1 MSSPQ
6 KSSNSVLMVLDDE
19 ELFGTANGA
28 DDNWY
33 HLGSNLRVSLSSKSG
48 GGGAVAT
55 KLASSTDDN
64 NSNEEEWVE
73 SAGWRDALLNRGQ
86 SKLSAL
92 YNLLRSEPHQV
103 TLSAGHDIWMLG
115 QVYSLAHRTVPQ
127 QQRLL
132 EAFAHDLASRFYFS
146 YRRDFAPLRPSGLQT
161 DTGWGCVH
169 RAGQMMLAEA
179 FSRHFLGRGWR
190 VGGHEQRKHA
200 LERQIVSW
208 FDDKPSAHIP
218 YSLHNICQ
226 VGAMFDTPPGVWF
239 SPSLIAHVLAFLV
252 QSHRPGDLMAV
263 VMRDATVVK
272 GQVLDACRYDASEER
287 IQRELL
293 FAIDSFRSSNGAP
306 SSAELAASS
315 SPPAAA
321 AAAAAAH
328 AGPLDLPRVQ
338 VHDGGPLA
346 ELCESYRGE
355 SAETPGNARAFRP
368 LLLFVPMRLG
378 VDELNQEYARQLVA
392 LLRMEQTIGI
402 VAGEPSR
409 AYFVVASQAD
419 AVFVL
424 DPHVVQPYEP
434 LTESASLDR
443 FHCRLPRTVAID
455 ALAPTMLAGFY
466 CADERDFRHLC
477 ERLEVL
483 AQVSEPII
491 SVVDSVS
498 VLDGQRNSI
507 VQSLR
512 PDTDPLLMSLAI

>member
-1 MSSPQ
+1 MSASSASSSQ
-6 KSSNSVLMVLDDE
+6 KQSNSVLLVLDDE

-33 HLGSNLRVSLSSKSG
+33 HLGSNLRASLSSTKG
-48 GGGAVAT
+48 KDPAVE
-55 KLASSTDDN
+55 LVGSPSSVN
-64 NSNEEEWVE
+64 NNEDEEWVE
-73 SAGWRDALLNRGQ
+73 SAGWREALMNRGQ

-179 FSRHFLGRGWR
+179 FSRHFLGRSWR
-190 VGGHEQRKHA
+190 VGGHDERKHA

-272 GQVLDACRYDASEER
+272 GQVLDACRYDSSEER

-293 FAIDSFRSSNGAP
+293 FAIDSFRSSNPPSLTTAP
-306 SSAELAASS
+306 TSV
-315 SPPAAA
+315 PPPSVVAAA
-321 AAAAAAH
+321 
-328 AGPLDLPRVQ
+328 PIDLPRVQ

-355 SAETPGNARAFRP
+355 SGETPGNRAFRP

-378 VDELNQEYARQLVA
+378 VEELNQEYVKQLVT

-402 VAGEPSR
+402 VAGEPAL

-424 DPHVVQPYEP
+424 DPHVVQQYEP
-434 LTESASLDR
+434 LAENSSLDR
-443 FHCRLPRTVAID
+443 FHSRLPRTVAIS

-466 CADERDFRHLC
+466 CRDERDFRHLC

-483 AQVSEPII
+483 SQVSEPII

-498 VLDGQRNSI
+498 VLDGQRGV